1 MQDIRPIVAGEALR
15 RLTGKCLC
23 ILMREKASEF
33 FDPHQLGVACPAG
46 AEKLIHNFRRCL
58 TDHWGDDD
66 FVVCKID
73 LSNAFNEVSRNALLT
88 ECATHFPLLFKWV
101 YWCYGQH
108 PSLWHPMGTLGS
120 EQGVQQGDPLGPL
133 LFSLVLHKLVQSI
146 TGAAECS
153 GLTFNCWY
161 LDDGILAGPKS
172 AINHA
177 IHLIQLEGPPLGLRI
192 NIAKC
197 ELYSRS
203 NLEGLPVDIKRFNE
217 PNMEILGAPVGDII
231 FCAKFMAQKR
241 ARAARLLTQLTEVG
255 SIDPQIALLLLRHC
269 ASFCKFVHLARST
282 PPPLIS
288 DGLALFDADVRRHF
302 SDCVAIDAS
311 DSMWQQA
318 QLSLSRGGLGLR
330 KLALH
335 CSAAFLASV
344 NKAGCTTPP
353 DEFTART
360 VAIFNSLVPTAHS
373 ISMESLQ
380 TSTIHQKD
388 LSARIEDHQFD
399 QLFLAATPA
408 NRARLLSVASCHA
421 SSWLSVIPARGL
433 NLHMDPAE
441 FQVALKWWLGVD
453 TSPHLRC
460 PHCPDHQLDPLGH
473 HALTCR
479 GGGDAVLRH
488 NSLRDV
494 VAQFCHRARLGGQLE
509 VGGGTEADGS
519 RSRPADYLVP
529 NWSTGKPAAFDIT
542 VTSPLNPISLPEA
555 KVTGGSAARMAEMR
569 KHISNDPKCRAL
581 GWVCIPLAVETYGC
595 WGTEARD
602 SFSRLAARLA
612 LQLHCSKSK
621 ALVSI
626 YQRLNLTLV
635 RCAARALLSRVG
647 TQTPEG

>member
-1 MQDIRPIVAGEALR
+1 
-15 RLTGKCLC
+15 
-23 ILMREKASEF
+23 
-33 FDPHQLGVACPAG
+33 
-46 AEKLIHNFRRCL
+46 
-58 TDHWGDDD
+58 
-66 FVVCKID
+66 
-73 LSNAFNEVSRNALLT
+73 
-88 ECATHFPLLFKWV
+88 
-101 YWCYGQH
+101 
-108 PSLWHPMGTLGS
+108 
-120 EQGVQQGDPLGPL
+120 
-133 LFSLVLHKLVQSI
+133 
-146 TGAAECS
+146 
-153 GLTFNCWY
+153 
-161 LDDGILAGPKS
+161 
-172 AINHA
+172 
-177 IHLIQLEGPPLGLRI
+177 
-192 NIAKC
+192 
-197 ELYSRS
+197 
-203 NLEGLPVDIKRFNE
+203 
-217 PNMEILGAPVGDII
+217 
-231 FCAKFMAQKR
+231 
-241 ARAARLLTQLTEVG
+241 
-255 SIDPQIALLLLRHC
+255 
-269 ASFCKFVHLARST
+269 
-282 PPPLIS
+282 
-288 DGLALFDADVRRHF
+288 
-302 SDCVAIDAS
+302 
-311 DSMWQQA
+311 
-318 QLSLSRGGLGLR
+318 
-330 KLALH
+330 
-335 CSAAFLASV
+335 
-344 NKAGCTTPP
+344 
-353 DEFTART
+353 
-360 VAIFNSLVPTAHS
+360 
-373 ISMESLQ
+373 MESLQ
-380 TSTIHQKD
+380 TSTVRQRD

-460 PHCPDHQLDPLGH
+460 PHCPDHQVDPLSH

-494 VAQFCHRARLGGQLE
+494 VAQFCHRACLGGQLE

-635 RCAARALLSRVG
+635 RCAARALLSRIG
-647 TQTPEG
+647 TQIPEG